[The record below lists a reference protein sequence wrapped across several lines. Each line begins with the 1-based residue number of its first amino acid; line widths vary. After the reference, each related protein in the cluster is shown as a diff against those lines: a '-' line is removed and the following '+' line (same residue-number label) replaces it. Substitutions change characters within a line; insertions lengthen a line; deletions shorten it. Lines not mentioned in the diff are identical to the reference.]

1 MQTRKK
7 ISSVLMMVAL
17 SLVSVKATA
26 QRLNMPAPSPLET
39 VNQHF
44 GLGEVKIEYSRP
56 GVKDRT
62 IFGDVVPYGK
72 VWRTGANATTK
83 ITFTDDVQLE
93 GHDVKAGTYG
103 LYTVP
108 NKDAWDIMLYSDLDL
123 GGNVAD
129 YKKENE
135 ILRFSVK
142 RIQLPLKIETLTMNL
157 GKVTPTSAT
166 LELMWEN
173 TYIGIKITT
182 DIDAKVMKNIEE
194 SMASDKPAYFQAA
207 TYYYD
212 NNKDLKQALTWIDKA
227 VAESPKAFY
236 MMLMKAKIEYKLGD
250 KKAGEASAQKTIELS
265 KEAQNND
272 YVALAEKLMAANK

>member
-7 ISSVLMMVAL
+7 IGSVVMMAAL
-17 SLVSVKATA
+17 GLVSLNATA

-44 GLGEVKIEYSRP
+44 GLGEVTIEYSRP

-72 VWRTGANATTK
+72 VWRTGANSTTK

-108 NKDAWDIMLYSDLDL
+108 NKDAWDIMLYSDLEL

-135 ILRFSVK
+135 VLRFNVK
-142 RIQLPLKIETLTMNL
+142 RVQLPVKIETFTMNL
-157 GKVTPTSAT
+157 GKVMPTSAT
-166 LELMWEN
+166 LEL
-173 TYIGIKITT
+173 
-182 DIDAKVMKNIEE
+182 
-194 SMASDKPAYFQAA
+194 
-207 TYYYD
+207 
-212 NNKDLKQALTWIDKA
+212 
-227 VAESPKAFY
+227 
-236 MMLMKAKIEYKLGD
+236 
-250 KKAGEASAQKTIELS
+250 
-265 KEAQNND
+265 
-272 YVALAEKLMAANK
+272 

>member
-1 MQTRKK
+1 
-7 ISSVLMMVAL
+7 
-17 SLVSVKATA
+17 
-26 QRLNMPAPSPLET
+26 
-39 VNQHF
+39 
-44 GLGEVKIEYSRP
+44 
-56 GVKDRT
+56 
-62 IFGDVVPYGK
+62 
-72 VWRTGANATTK
+72 
-83 ITFTDDVQLE
+83 
-93 GHDVKAGTYG
+93 
-103 LYTVP
+103 
-108 NKDAWDIMLYSDLDL
+108 LDL